1 MSNSDFVIEN
11 GVLIKYNKE
20 ECKGESPV
28 DFLEFLTRAKKSVI
42 IPEGITEI
50 GEKAFFWCLDLSNI
64 ILPFGIT
71 KIGESAFEWCT
82 SLESIVIPESVT
94 EIDKLAFV
102 CCTNLQKVVIPESVE
117 KIGAGAFRHCENL
130 VEISIPKKVKI
141 GATAFIGCN
150 KLADEEGFIIV
161 NSTLYHYVGKRK
173 KVIIPQ
179 GVTTIGDW
187 ALGESN
193 ITEVTIPK
201 SVKTIEDNAFIYCNK
216 LTRIHIPENVTTIGK
231 CAFEE
236 CEKLTVH
243 APAGSYA
250 EQYAKE
256 NNIPF
261 VAE

>member
-1 MSNSDFVIEN
+1 MANSDFIIEN

-20 ECKGESPV
+20 ESPV
-28 DFLEFLTRAKKSVI
+28 GLLEISTKTEKSVI
-42 IPEGITEI
+42 IPEGVTEI
-50 GEKAFFWCLDLSNI
+50 GEKAFYWCLNLTNI

-94 EIDKLAFV
+94 KIDKFAFI
-102 CCTNLQKVVIPESVE
+102 CCHNLQKIVIPESVE
-117 KIGAGAFRHCENL
+117 EIGVGAFRHCENL
-130 VEISIPKKVKI
+130 VEISLPKKVKI
-141 GATAFIGCN
+141 GATAFQRCN
-150 KLADEEGFIIV
+150 KLVDEEDFIII
-161 NSTLYHYVGKRK
+161 NSTLYDYVGKRK

-179 GVTTIGDW
+179 NVTTIGNW

-236 CEKLTVH
+236 CEKLTIH

-250 EQYAKE
+250 ERYAKE

-261 VAE
+261 AAI

>member
-1 MSNSDFVIEN
+1 MANSDFVIEN

-20 ECKGESPV
+20 ESPV
-28 DFLEFLTRAKKSVI
+28 GLLEISTRTKKSVN
-42 IPEGITEI
+42 IPEGVTEI
-50 GEKAFFWCLDLSNI
+50 GEKAFYWCHNLTNI

-82 SLESIVIPESVT
+82 GLESIVIPEGVT
-94 EIDKLAFV
+94 KIDKCAFV
-102 CCTNLQKVVIPESVE
+102 CCTNLQKIVIPESVE
-117 KIGAGAFRHCENL
+117 KIGVGAFRHCENL
-130 VEISIPKKVKI
+130 VEISMPKKVKI

-150 KLADEEGFIIV
+150 KLADEEGFVII
-161 NSTLYHYVGKRK
+161 NSTLYDYVGKRK

-179 GVTTIGDW
+179 NVTTIGDW

-193 ITEVTIPK
+193 ITEATIPK
-201 SVKTIEDNAFIYCNK
+201 SVKTIEDDAFIYCNK

-236 CEKLTVH
+236 CEKLTVY
-243 APAGSYA
+243 APAGSCA
-250 EQYAKE
+250 IEYAKE